1 MPPGRKKV
9 AVSKLFVDATN
20 SEAKVAR
27 VQCKFC
33 HTSVANN
40 ETRMKIHIEK
50 CFLCPKSVEDKYL
63 SINSNE
69 NDSDDENEAAHW
81 LLDFSGNLVK
91 PTPKKERKVA
101 HN

>member
-9 AVSKLFVDATN
+9 AVSKLFVDAPN
-20 SEAKVAR
+20 SEAKVDR

-33 HTSVANN
+33 HTSVAKNG
-40 ETRMKIHIEK
+40 TRMKIHIEK
-50 CFLCPKSVEDKYL
+50 CFLCPKLVKDKHL

-81 LLDFSGNLVK
+81 LLDFFWKFGKTNS
-91 PTPKKERKVA
+91 KKTKGK
-101 HN
+101 